1 MGCLVLRRRNENER
15 SREGRRAKRGEK
27 KEETDRREG
36 EEKGRGTEREEEEYA
51 ELKQEA
57 EKGRERDGDG
67 TGSNAAKLAAS
78 GAMVCGAV
86 KYKPEGEEGQE
97 AEEEKKEEE
106 EEEMKEA
113 EEEKEEWNER
123 GESPLSR
130 ALTYREKRCMGRLKC
145 DMRSSLTY
153 KLNVTVVGVSSSL
166 ATTAKPHRFRFSLSS
181 FLAVRVD
188 RPSFFIRESG
198 M

>member
-15 SREGRRAKRGEK
+15 SREGRRAKREEK
-27 KEETDRREG
+27 KKKERGNGPPRR
-36 EEKGRGTEREEEEYA
+36 GRKRKRNRAGGGGYA
-51 ELKQEA
+51 ELWQEGQR
-57 EKGRERDGDG
+57 ERERKGRRC

-97 AEEEKKEEE
+97 EEEEKKEEE
-106 EEEMKEA
+106 EEEM
-113 EEEKEEWNER
+113 KEEWNER

-130 ALTYREKRCMGRLKC
+130 ARAYVPRERRCMGRLKC

-166 ATTAKPHRFRFSLSS
+166 ATTAKPRRSGSL
-181 FLAVRVD
+181 FH
-188 RPSFFIRESG
+188 PSWPYE
-198 M
+198 